1 VSSRLLDD
9 RIRTLCAKAV
19 TAGDGDFEE
28 IMSQLQSAL
37 HEHANQLR
45 KTAAEKLGGRKPFKA
60 PAKDK

>member
-1 VSSRLLDD
+1 
-9 RIRTLCAKAV
+9 V